1 MTLPTAELDRLQSH
15 PRIARLLRSL
25 AEHPPMVVEAEETVR
40 RAAILLALRARADG
54 EPELLMIKR
63 AEAEGDPWSGHIA
76 CPGGRMEP
84 EDRDLAVTAVRET
97 WEETGVDVARDG
109 RLLGHLDDLYPR
121 TPTLPPIV
129 IRPYVALVRAD
140 VSIVPSHEV
149 AAAFWVP
156 LVRPGR
162 ARRVD
167 DRHRDRAR
175 RRARVQ
181 VFQHG
186 EYTVWGLT
194 ERALRQLLTFM
205 GEPPADDADAWR
217 CASRRQ
223 LRRLAVSRTS
233 ARAGARRD
241 P

>member
-1 MTLPTAELDRLQSH
+1 MLPTAELDRLQSH

-25 AEHPPMVVEAEETVR
+25 AEHPPVEVEPEEAVR
-40 RAAILLALRARADG
+40 RAAILLALRARPDG

-84 EDRDLAVTAVRET
+84 SDRDLSVTAVRET
-97 WEETGVDVARDG
+97 REETGVDVARDG

-121 TPTLPPIV
+121 TPSLPPIV

-140 VSIVPSHEV
+140 VAIIPSHEV

-156 LVRPGR
+156 LSALAERGAWRTGTVN
-162 ARRVD
+162 ARGIERE
-167 DRHRDRAR
+167 
-175 RRARVQ
+175 VQ

-194 ERALRQLLTFM
+194 ERALRQLLTYM
-205 GEPPADDADAWR
+205 GDPPAD
-217 CASRRQ
+217 
-223 LRRLAVSRTS
+223 
-233 ARAGARRD
+233 GH
-241 P
+241 

>member
-1 MTLPTAELDRLQSH
+1 MEVA
-15 PRIARLLRSL
+15 
-25 AEHPPMVVEAEETVR
+25 AEETVR

-63 AEAEGDPWSGHIA
+63 AEAERDPWSGHIA

-84 EDRDLAVTAVRET
+84 GDHDLSVTAVRET

-121 TPTLPPIV
+121 TPSLPPIV

-140 VSIVPSHEV
+140 VEIVPSHEV

-156 LVRPGR
+156 LSALAERGAWRTGTVTVRGIER
-162 ARRVD
+162 E
-167 DRHRDRAR
+167 
-175 RRARVQ
+175 VQ

-194 ERALRQLLTFM
+194 ERALRQLLTYM
-205 GEPPADDADAWR
+205 GDPPAD
-217 CASRRQ
+217 Q
-223 LRRLAVSRTS
+223 L
-233 ARAGARRD
+233 
-241 P
+241 